1 MDWFENVEHFAIIL
15 GVIATSF
22 GLVKGIRGWRK
33 ERKEAAAARVRHED
47 AIARVLRHL
56 DNGGLTLVTKVD
68 AGNKML
74 ADHIEEASEW
84 FKNNDLA
91 HKEIH
96 SRIDEVLLSERNRRD
111 G

>member
-1 MDWFENVEHFAIIL
+1 MTFESVEHFAIIL
-15 GVIATSF
+15 GVIATSV
-22 GLVKGIRGWRK
+22 GLAKGIKSWRK
-33 ERKEAAAARVRHED
+33 DRREAVAARVRHED
-47 AIARVLRHL
+47 AIALVLRHL

-68 AGNKML
+68 KGNQML
-74 ADHIEEASEW
+74 ADHISEATEW